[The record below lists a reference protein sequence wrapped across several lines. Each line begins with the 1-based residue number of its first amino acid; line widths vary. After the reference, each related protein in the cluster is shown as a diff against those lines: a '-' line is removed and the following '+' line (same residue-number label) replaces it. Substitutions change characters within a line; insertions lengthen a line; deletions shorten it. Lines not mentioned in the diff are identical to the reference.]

1 MPGKQLTNP
10 SGAFG
15 YTDLQTQ
22 LPSVT
27 DSFLTSAAVTASR
40 MVAIGTDGKVAVAA
54 TDGTASLVVGF
65 APAAISSGYTGLVV
79 TGGIGCNGAYVNN
92 GIITPTQLTANTNDY
107 APTNG
112 LGAHKMRISSNAAIN
127 ITGLTNGVDGREVI
141 LSNIGAFSI
150 TLTHDATST
159 AANRFYCP
167 NNANYVLRKNG
178 SALIWY
184 DAPSQRW
191 RVVAA

>member
-27 DSFLTSAAVTASR
+27 DPFLTSAAVTASR

-79 TGGIGCNGAYVNN
+79 TGGVAENVPCNGTVAAGDVLKRSVTTAGYVAATA
-92 GIITPTQLTANTNDY
+92 TPAVGEAIGVAIN
-107 APTNG
+107 AS
-112 LGAHKMRISSNAAIN
+112 SSN
-127 ITGLTNGVDGREVI
+127 TVDV
-141 LSNIGAFSI
+141 
-150 TLTHDATST
+150 
-159 AANRFYCP
+159 
-167 NNANYVLRKNG
+167 
-178 SALIWY
+178 W
-184 DAPSQRW
+184 
-191 RVVAA
+191 VAKSL